1 LQPKDDNPLRG
12 YTDIDAEDL
21 SEAQLDRIAERFA
34 TPQECDRI
42 CREIFVAN
50 RWALHKTIEWSTEAS
65 PLMRRAAFV
74 LMAALAEGENSLR
87 NQIFYA
93 FLPILERGL
102 AEEDPLVSEAVI
114 AAWRAIARRNGT
126 LRLRV
131 EAQLAG
137 MKDHADIRKKI

>member
-1 LQPKDDNPLRG
+1 MERG
-12 YTDIDAEDL
+12 DRNIDPANL
-21 SEAQLDRIAERFA
+21 TEAQMDRIAERFA
-34 TPQECDRI
+34 SVQECDRI

-87 NQIFYA
+87 NQVFYA

-114 AAWRAIARRNGT
+114 AAWRAIARRNET

-137 MKDHADIRKKI
+137 MKDHADIRKYI